1 MKYTV
6 RWDVVGVYLRHL
18 ISLRDRVYRKM
29 YRKGYDMANPKKL
42 FGMLDLYPVS
52 SDGCLPKDMTE
63 KYFMAMVYVAQFGGR
78 KYDSVEKAYIQSYRF
93 YIDLVRRIR
102 VFEAFYASNAHAQGK
117 GTKIEIVT
125 EGSSYGLSMISS
137 IPGATVVTED
147 ILSVIV
153 GKKVVRKSLAQVLYN
168 FVLEEFNLKDEVE
181 KSGGIFIP
189 KAGKNEADLFQFLE
203 KEGVYFNPLA
213 LEYRKALASKG
224 VSSVRGYLISNY
236 TALSQLHGEYRKE
249 AENLCAEG
257 ENLLG
262 IDGEY
267 AYYETQEPLDCSI
280 HIGAGVFAGN
290 GAFAEVDDA
299 YIEERPIDTKKSRY
313 ITVYSPEFRATV
325 MFKAI
330 DKTFPESEKIRI
342 SNEIEERRMTVKE
355 AESYLLDNYG
365 DLSDCTRIKKEG
377 IVQKAIEQIDSRK
390 YYYFGSNYQ
399 DVYNYRCSENN
410 TVYAAILGALQG
422 VSGKYKVTETIPK
435 QRTTY
440 GSGSY
445 IIPVKD
451 LDDVIVREVE
461 LTDIHSVYSDDT
473 IKRATIRDLFP
484 ISPVPQ
490 EAVEGKFGRDMPNKV
505 KKDLCAG
512 IRESLPKMTKF
523 NTSSL
528 QYDMLRAL
536 VEFAYVGDAKYQ
548 PVLSDDFRYRHY
560 MTALEE
566 VYRFILSRVHGVPK
580 YMLNVIR

>member
-63 KYFMAMVYVAQFGGR
+63 KYFMSMVYVAQFGGR
-78 KYDSVEKAYIQSYRF
+78 TYDSVEKAYIQSYRF

-117 GTKIEIVT
+117 GTKIEIAT

-153 GKKVVRKSLAQVLYN
+153 GKKVVRKSLARVLYN
-168 FVLEEFNLKDEVE
+168 FVLEEFSLKDEVE

-203 KEGVYFNPLA
+203 KEGVYFNSLA

-249 AENLCAEG
+249 AEALCAKG

-267 AYYETQEPLDCSI
+267 AYYETQEPLDCCI

-473 IKRATIRDLFP
+473 IMRATIRDLFP

-512 IRESLPKMTKF
+512 IRESLPKMVKF

-566 VYRFILSRVHGVPK
+566 VYRFILSRMHGVPK

>member
-63 KYFMAMVYVAQFGGR
+63 KYFMSMVYVAQFGGR
-78 KYDSVEKAYIQSYRF
+78 TYDSVEKAYIQSYRF

-117 GTKIEIVT
+117 GTKIEIAT
-125 EGSSYGLSMISS
+125 EGSSYGLSMVSS

-153 GKKVVRKSLAQVLYN
+153 GKKVVRKSLARVLYN

-249 AENLCAEG
+249 AEALCAEG

-267 AYYETQEPLDCSI
+267 AYYETQEPLDCCI
-280 HIGAGVFAGN
+280 HIGAGVFAGH

-330 DKTFPESEKIRI
+330 DKTLPESEKIRI

-451 LDDVIVREVE
+451 LDNVIVREVE

-473 IKRATIRDLFP
+473 VMRATIRDLFP

-512 IRESLPKMTKF
+512 IRESLPKMVKF

>member
-63 KYFMAMVYVAQFGGR
+63 KYFMSMVYVAQFGGR
-78 KYDSVEKAYIQSYRF
+78 TYDSVEKAYIQSYRF

-117 GTKIEIVT
+117 GTKIEIAT
-125 EGSSYGLSMISS
+125 EGSSYGLSMVSS

-153 GKKVVRKSLAQVLYN
+153 GKKVVRKSLARVLYN
-168 FVLEEFNLKDEVE
+168 FVLEEFSLKDEVE
-181 KSGGIFIP
+181 KSGGLFIP

-249 AENLCAEG
+249 AEALCAEG

-267 AYYETQEPLDCSI
+267 AYYETQEPLDCCI
-280 HIGAGVFAGN
+280 HIGAGVFAGH

-330 DKTFPESEKIRI
+330 DKTLPESEKIRI

-451 LDDVIVREVE
+451 LDNVIVREVE

-473 IKRATIRDLFP
+473 VMRATIRDLFP

-512 IRESLPKMTKF
+512 IRKSLPKMVKF

>member
-63 KYFMAMVYVAQFGGR
+63 KYFMSMVYVAQFGGR
-78 KYDSVEKAYIQSYRF
+78 TYDSVEKAYIQSYRF

-117 GTKIEIVT
+117 GTKIEIAT
-125 EGSSYGLSMISS
+125 EGSSYGLSMVSS

-153 GKKVVRKSLAQVLYN
+153 GKKVVRKSLARVLYN
-168 FVLEEFNLKDEVE
+168 FVLEEFSLKDEVE
-181 KSGGIFIP
+181 KSGGLFIP

-249 AENLCAEG
+249 AKALCAEG

-267 AYYETQEPLDCSI
+267 AYYETQEPLDCCI
-280 HIGAGVFAGN
+280 HIGAGVFAGH

-330 DKTFPESEKIRI
+330 DKTLPESEKIRI

-451 LDDVIVREVE
+451 LDNVIVREVE

-473 IKRATIRDLFP
+473 VMRATIRDLFP

-512 IRESLPKMTKF
+512 IRKSLPKMVKF

>member
-18 ISLRDRVYRKM
+18 ISLRDRVYCKM

-63 KYFMAMVYVAQFGGR
+63 KYFMSMVYVAQFGGR
-78 KYDSVEKAYIQSYRF
+78 TYDSVEKAYIQSYRF

-102 VFEAFYASNAHAQGK
+102 VFGAFYASNAHAQGK
-117 GTKIEIVT
+117 GTKIEIAT

-153 GKKVVRKSLAQVLYN
+153 GKKVVRKSLARVLYN
-168 FVLEEFNLKDEVE
+168 FVLEEFSLKDEVE
-181 KSGGIFIP
+181 KSGGLFIP

-249 AENLCAEG
+249 AEALCAEG

-267 AYYETQEPLDCSI
+267 AYYETQEPLDCCI

-290 GAFAEVDDA
+290 GALAEVDDA

-365 DLSDCTRIKKEG
+365 DLSDCARIKKEG

-435 QRTTY
+435 KRTTY

-451 LDDVIVREVE
+451 LDNVIVREVE

-473 IKRATIRDLFP
+473 VMRATIRDLFP
-484 ISPVPQ
+484 ISLVPQ

-512 IRESLPKMTKF
+512 IRESLPKMVKF
-523 NTSSL
+523 DTSSL

-548 PVLSDDFRYRHY
+548 PVLSDNFRYRHY

>member
-6 RWDVVGVYLRHL
+6 RWDVVSVYLRHL

-63 KYFMAMVYVAQFGGR
+63 KYFMSMVYVAQFGGR
-78 KYDSVEKAYIQSYRF
+78 TYDNVEKAYIQSYRF

-102 VFEAFYASNAHAQGK
+102 VFQSFYTSNAHAQGK
-117 GTKIEIVT
+117 GTKVEIAT
-125 EGSSYGLSMISS
+125 EGSAYGLSMTSS
-137 IPGATVVTED
+137 IPGAVEATED
-147 ILSVIV
+147 ILSVIIE
-153 GKKVVRKSLAQVLYN
+153 KKVVRKSLARVLYN
-168 FVLEEFNLKDEVE
+168 FVLEEFSLKDEVE
-181 KSGGIFIP
+181 QNGGLFIP
-189 KAGKNEADLFQFLE
+189 KSGKNEADLFQFLE
-203 KEGVYFNPLA
+203 TKGVYFSPLA
-213 LEYRKALASKG
+213 LEYRKALDSRG
-224 VSSVRGYLISNY
+224 VSSIKGYLTSNY
-236 TALSQLHGEYRKE
+236 NALSRLQEEYRKE
-249 AENLCAEG
+249 AETLCGEG

-267 AYYETQEPLDCSI
+267 AYYETQDPLDCWI
-280 HIGAGVFAGN
+280 HIGAGVFAGH

-330 DKTFPESEKIRI
+330 DKTLPESEKIRI

-365 DLSDCTRIKKEG
+365 DLSDCIRVKKEG

-410 TVYAAILGALQG
+410 TVYAAILGGLQG
-422 VSGKYKVTETIPK
+422 ISGKYKVTETTPK

-473 IKRATIRDLFP
+473 AMRASVRDLFP
-484 ISPVPQ
+484 VSSIPQ
-490 EAVEGKFGRDMPNKV
+490 EAIDAKFGRDMSRKA
-505 KKDLCAG
+505 KQTLRSG
-512 IRESLPKMTKF
+512 ILESLPKMTKF

-548 PVLSDDFRYRHY
+548 LVLSDDFRYRHY

-566 VYRFILSRVHGVPK
+566 VYRFILSRMHGVPK
-580 YMLNVIR
+580 YVLNVIR